1 MKKDQCIKA
10 KLLLD
15 DIDSLNYIL
24 DYCMGKKKKSHFD
37 LYSEIRLREH
47 NVASKL
53 LNYCKE
59 NPRFKEALKA
69 AFTEEINALQE
80 EFDNL

>member
-1 MKKDQCIKA
+1 M
-10 KLLLD
+10 
-15 DIDSLNYIL
+15 
-24 DYCMGKKKKSHFD
+24 
-37 LYSEIRLREH
+37 LREH

-69 AFTEEINALQE
+69 AFTTEINALQE